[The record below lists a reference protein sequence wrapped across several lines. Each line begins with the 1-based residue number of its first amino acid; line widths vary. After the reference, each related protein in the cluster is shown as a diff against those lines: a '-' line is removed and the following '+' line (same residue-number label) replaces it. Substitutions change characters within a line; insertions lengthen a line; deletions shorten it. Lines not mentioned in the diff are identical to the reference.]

1 MKKFL
6 AIGLAALGLAAVA
19 PQPAKA
25 DGGFSFSFGPAYYP
39 DYYPGDYYYGR
50 PNYYYGHRYYYD
62 GPRYYYYHS
71 WRHHRHHHWDDD

>member
-50 PNYYYGHRYYYD
+50 PYYYYGHRALLSFLAAPSPPSL
-62 GPRYYYYHS
+62 G
-71 WRHHRHHHWDDD
+71 

>member
-1 MKKFL
+1 MKKFF

-39 DYYPGDYYYGR
+39 DYYPGYYYYGR
-50 PNYYYGHRYYYD
+50 PYYYYGHRYDYD
-62 GPRYYYYHS
+62 EPRYYYYHS
-71 WRHHRHHHWDDD
+71 WRHHYRHCDDD

>member
-39 DYYPGDYYYGR
+39 DYYR
-50 PNYYYGHRYYYD
+50 
-62 GPRYYYYHS
+62 
-71 WRHHRHHHWDDD
+71 DDD